1 MEVDEGSGSYGF
13 ARRNNQVHKK
23 IGRSTTVQSDAPVA
37 PKNYVA
43 PSQQPIW
50 VWLLIGFL
58 LGTGG
63 TLLMASFWLPAS
75 GDHHIATPESGD
87 RPSPEND
94 GVAAATV
101 TEQSLQEEVRNEP
114 QFVGTSVATLDVENS
129 AIASPADAASPD
141 TDDLSEAPAD
151 LIQGSSPSAG
161 EPLSETLL
169 SAAAQNA
176 EDDVKRR
183 PIDDDRSTG
192 PSGPEQA
199 LSALVSKTAASETPL
214 LPSPLDDR
222 SSNLAPERPD
232 RGERALSPPEDPIFA
247 AKPNDGPKE
256 VVDPQPRR
264 SEAASSN
271 DAGRSELP
279 PRIKQALQAAKEE
292 SRSTT
297 GTKAQSNTHL
307 YRVQLAA
314 VDNEAA
320 ARVFWQEVNERLP
333 GVFADVEPIFNQRLV
348 DERLYLRIWVGA
360 FDSRPDADGYCGW
373 LKLKGQDCFV
383 TRVDTL

>member
-1 MEVDEGSGSYGF
+1 MEVDEGSGNYGF

-23 IGRSTTVQSDAPVA
+23 VGRSAAVQSNAPID
-37 PKNYVA
+37 PKSYVA
-43 PSQQPIW
+43 PSQKPIW

-63 TLLMASFWLPAS
+63 TLLMASLWLPAS
-75 GDHHIATPESGD
+75 GDRHIATPESGD

-94 GVAAATV
+94 GAAAATV
-101 TEQSLQEEVRNEP
+101 TEQSLQEEVRNEL
-114 QFVGTSVATLDVENS
+114 QLEGTSVVTPDVENS
-129 AIASPADAASPD
+129 AITSLAETASPD
-141 TDDLSEAPAD
+141 THDLSEAPAD
-151 LIQGSSPSAG
+151 LTRGSSPSAG
-161 EPLSETLL
+161 ELAGGTLL
-169 SAAAQNA
+169 SAAARNA
-176 EDDVKRR
+176 EDDVEQR
-183 PIDDDRSTG
+183 PIDGDRSTG
-192 PSGPEQA
+192 PSAPEQA
-199 LSALVSKTAASETPL
+199 LSALVAKTTPSETPPT
-214 LPSPLDDR
+214 PSPLDDR
-222 SSNLAPERPD
+222 SSNPAPERPD
-232 RGERALSPPEDPIFA
+232 QGERALSPPEGPAFA
-247 AKPNDGPKE
+247 AKPDDEPKE
-256 VVDPQPRR
+256 VVDPQPRT

-271 DAGRSELP
+271 DAERSELP
-279 PRIKQALQAAKEE
+279 PRIRQALQAAKEE

-297 GTKAQSNTHL
+297 GTKAQSNTYL

-360 FDSRPDADGYCGW
+360 FESRPDADGYCGW

-383 TRVDTL
+383 TRVDNL